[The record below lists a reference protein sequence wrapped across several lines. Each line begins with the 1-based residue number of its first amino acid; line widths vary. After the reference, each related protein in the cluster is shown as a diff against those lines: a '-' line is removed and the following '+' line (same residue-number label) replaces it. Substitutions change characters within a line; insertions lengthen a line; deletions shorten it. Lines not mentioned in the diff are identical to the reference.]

1 MSASRIPTLNPIF
14 DNVIAIFE
22 VTVDFPTPPFPDAIA
37 ITFCMPFIG
46 FPLIWFWGDSVF
58 LTLKL
63 ILSSTFSMKF
73 LKIISF
79 IEFSM
84 FFFDCNVGLLVSIS
98 NKISLPKI
106 FRLIILKSFFLFFSI
121 S

>member
-1 MSASRIPTLNPIF
+1 
-14 DNVIAIFE
+14 
-22 VTVDFPTPPFPDAIA
+22 
-37 ITFCMPFIG
+37 
-46 FPLIWFWGDSVF
+46 
-58 LTLKL
+58 
-63 ILSSTFSMKF
+63 MKF

-121 S
+121 SERIFFLDNSKIKIFYKYTLNKKNKQN